1 MSLTDS
7 VEDKLSDQKAS
18 PARSRERLSTPEKR
32 LHFRHS
38 ESETDLPGD
47 VDSVFAEGDK
57 ENSLTTQVSIFHS
70 AWVTL
75 SYSAHCTVL

>member
-18 PARSRERLSTPEKR
+18 PARGRERLSTPEKR

-38 ESETDLPGD
+38 ESET
-47 VDSVFAEGDK
+47 
-57 ENSLTTQVSIFHS
+57 VSIVITKH
-70 AWVTL
+70 L
-75 SYSAHCTVL
+75 KL